1 MPVVVILR
9 TLLRVLPPEGERVD
23 ITDLGL
29 ASLKLLLERLASF
42 GISSCKVNKWPFAT
56 AT

>member
-1 MPVVVILR
+1 MPVVVILS

-29 ASLKLLLERLASF
+29 ASLKLLLERLAS
-42 GISSCKVNKWPFAT
+42 ISSCKVNKWPFAT